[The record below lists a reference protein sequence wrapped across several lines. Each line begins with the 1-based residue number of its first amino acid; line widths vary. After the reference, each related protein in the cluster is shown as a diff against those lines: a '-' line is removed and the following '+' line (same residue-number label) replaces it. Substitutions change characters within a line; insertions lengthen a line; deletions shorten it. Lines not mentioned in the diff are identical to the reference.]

1 MKKISFLLL
10 NIIFHIGCYNV
21 HGRYLL
27 VDVESKAKIDTGGT
41 VMKAS
46 AKDGKHFILSR
57 YLG

>member
-1 MKKISFLLL
+1 MKKISFLQL

-27 VDVESKAKIDTGGT
+27 VDVKSKAKIDTGRP

-46 AKDGKHFILSR
+46 AKDGKQFIFST
-57 YLG
+57 YIE